1 MFKITFVILSALL
14 IVVPLILFMWLLIS
28 LIRYLNKKREQL

>member
-14 IVVPLILFMWLLIS
+14 IIVPFILFVWLFVS
-28 LIRYLNKKREQL
+28 LIRYLDKKREKL

>member
-14 IVVPLILFMWLLIS
+14 IIVPFVLFVWLLVS
-28 LIRYLNKKREQL
+28 LIRYLNKKREKL